1 MKLVG
6 QVAVVTGGS
15 RGIGKAIAAAL
26 LAEGAIAVVMA
37 RTGSAVENAVAEL
50 SSLGSVTG
58 FACDIGVPQQV
69 KVLFETIIRQHGPI
83 DILVNNAGVQGPI
96 GPLWENDPGAWW
108 RTLQTNLLG
117 VFLCCR
123 AVLPEMIERRRGKI
137 INLSGGGA
145 TASRPFFSAY
155 AASKSAIVRLT
166 ETLAEEVRPY
176 GIQVNAIA
184 PGAVNTRMLDEVL
197 AAGSVAGET
206 ALDEAR
212 RQKKHGGVRPERAAE
227 LVVFL
232 ASDDSAGITGKLIGA
247 VYDEWWD
254 WPKRV
259 ELLASSDLYTLRRL
273 DPFTIRKVSPDW
285 RATRE

>member
-1 MKLVG
+1 MVL
-6 QVAVVTGGS
+6 
-15 RGIGKAIAAAL
+15 
-26 LAEGAIAVVMA
+26 A

-58 FACDIGVPQQV
+58 FVCDVGVPQQV
-69 KVLFETIIRQHGPI
+69 TATFEVIFRQHGSV

-96 GPLWENDPGAWW
+96 GPLWENDPDAWW
-108 RTLQTNLLG
+108 HTLQTNLFG

-123 AVLPEMIERRRGKI
+123 TVLPKMIERRRGKI

-145 TASRPFFSAY
+145 TTPRAFFTAY
-155 AASKSAIVRLT
+155 AASKAAIVRLT

-184 PGAVNTRMLDEVL
+184 PGAVNTHMLDEVL
-197 AAGSVAGET
+197 EAGAAAGEI
-206 ALDEAR
+206 ALNEAR
-212 RQKKHGGVRPERAAE
+212 RQKDQGGIPPERPAE

-232 ASDDSAGITGKLIGA
+232 ASDDSTGITGKLISA
-247 VYDEWWD
+247 VHDDWWN

-259 ELLASSDLYTLRRL
+259 EVLARSDLYTLRRL
-273 DPFTIRKVSPDW
+273 DPFTIRKVAPDW
-285 RATRE
+285 RVAWE